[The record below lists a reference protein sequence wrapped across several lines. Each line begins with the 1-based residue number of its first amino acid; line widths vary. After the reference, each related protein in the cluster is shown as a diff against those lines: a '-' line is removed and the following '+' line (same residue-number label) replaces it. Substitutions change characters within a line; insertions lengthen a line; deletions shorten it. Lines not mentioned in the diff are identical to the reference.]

1 MMRMQ
6 TMIHAAV
13 QENNFEMRL
22 QAWAY
27 WIPFYFST
35 NLFNYARYRTFY
47 LETLKNI
54 QKNYPGLK
62 ELLSTTW
69 LFVQGQ
75 DHYAHTTAIDERG
88 EQTINRVAKTSDKIL
103 FSLCMLWINLY
114 NILRFVMCLCLALLL
129 NLGRVA

>member
-1 MMRMQ
+1 MIRMQ

-54 QKNYPGLK
+54 QKTYPGLK
-62 ELLSTTW
+62 ELLSTTG
-69 LFVQGQ
+69 LSIQGQ
-75 DHYAHTTAIDERG
+75 DHNAHRTDIDQRG
-88 EQTINRVAKTSDKIL
+88 EQTTNRDAKTSGKIL
-103 FSLCMLWINLY
+103 FSLCML
-114 NILRFVMCLCLALLL
+114 
-129 NLGRVA
+129 